1 MPAWLRSIA
10 VTQPPERMA
19 REEWR
24 AIADRITPP
33 AVDRAVLDRLAAR
46 SGIDERGCAAS
57 GAGAGFYPDPGSAP
71 PPGTAA
77 RMALWLRTARAM
89 ALDASRTALDRAGVP
104 ASRITHVITASCTGF
119 ESPGI
124 DAHLIESLGVA
135 RSSKRLNVGFM
146 GCHAAV
152 NALAAARDAVL
163 ADGKAA
169 ALVCCAEVSSAHF
182 HRSERLDQ
190 LVANTLFADGAAAA
204 VVTGDDFAG
213 DVGRPDPGILGTHS
227 IIIPESA
234 DEMRWTIGDHGF
246 EMTLG
251 ARVPDILREAV
262 GGWVADSLRTHGLAV
277 ADVRGW
283 AIHPGG
289 PRVIDA
295 VAAALGLAAEAT
307 TPSREVLRTC
317 GNMSSA
323 TLLAIL
329 GRLGD
334 ASTPLPWAGLA
345 FGPGLVGEMVV
356 VG

>member
-57 GAGAGFYPDPGSAP
+57 GAGAGFYPDPGSAA

-77 RMALWLRTARAM
+77 RMALWSRTARAL

-204 VVTGDDFAG
+204 VVTGDDAAM
-213 DVGRPDPGILGTHS
+213 DVACTSPKILGTHS
-227 IIIPESA
+227 ILLPDSA
-234 DEMRWTIGDHGF
+234 DEMRWTIGDLGF

-251 ARVPDILREAV
+251 ARVPDILRQSVGPWVEASMR
-262 GGWVADSLRTHGLAV
+262 AHGLAI
-277 ADVRGW
+277 ADVHGW

-295 VAAALGLAAEAT
+295 VAEALGLPAEAT
-307 TPSREVLRTC
+307 VHSREILRTC
-317 GNMSSA
+317 GNMSSG

-329 GRLGD
+329 GRLQ
-334 ASTPLPWAGLA
+334 ASAARRPWVGLA
-345 FGPGLVGEMVV
+345 FGPGLAGEMVV